1 VQEVS
6 EDEPVI
12 DIVVYEEYLCVLH
25 VLVYFHL
32 RGSLISGTDASSY
45 CGKSSTIPRFLLFVE
60 TRDGAV
66 SEPIERRNYQKR
78 GHSLGLRAYIR
89 GNQSNDMRKLVGLLL
104 FCFLAVGV
112 SAQRPGPTGEAG
124 GEHAAAGPAKMPAN
138 SRVLNV
144 DSSVTTHA
152 EVTIKGERV
161 PYDAVAGTI
170 PVWDESGKPIA
181 GLFYTYYMRTD
192 VKDRA
197 SRPLVISFNG
207 GPGTPSVWMEI
218 GYTGPRRLLLDDEG
232 YPIQPYGL
240 KENNSSILDMAD
252 IVYLDPVNT
261 GFSRAVSKDIP
272 PSTFFGVNEDIKYLA
287 EWISTFVTRNNR
299 WASPKFLIGES
310 YGTTR
315 AAGLALELQEAQWMY
330 LNGVILV
337 SPTDLGIERSEFVQA
352 SLMVPYYSAT
362 AWYHKVLAPDLQAK
376 DLTDMLPEVEN
387 FTINELIPALAK
399 GGFLEESRKK
409 ELAAKLSRYIGLSE
423 KSILESNLII
433 PANFFW
439 KELLRDKGFTVGR
452 LDSRYRGIDSKDAG
466 DGPDYNAELTSW
478 LHSFTPAINIYLRE
492 DLHYKTDLKYNMF
505 GPVHPWDNQNNHTGE
520 NLRQAIA
527 ENPYLHL
534 LIQSGYYDGACDYF
548 NAKYSLWQLD
558 PSGKLKDRLNW
569 QGYRSGHMLY
579 LRKPDLEEANENLRK
594 FIRASLPKPG
604 EPAKY

>member
-1 VQEVS
+1 M
-6 EDEPVI
+6 
-12 DIVVYEEYLCVLH
+12 
-25 VLVYFHL
+25 
-32 RGSLISGTDASSY
+32 GK
-45 CGKSSTIPRFLLFVE
+45 CGIYSTVPRFLFSVE
-60 TRDGAV
+60 TRDDAALA
-66 SEPIERRNYQKR
+66 PFERRNYQKR
-78 GHSLGLRAYIR
+78 GHSFRLRAYIR
-89 GNQSNDMRKLVGLLL
+89 RNQPNDMRKLIGLLL
-104 FCFLAVGV
+104 FGLLAGGV
-112 SAQRPGPTGEAG
+112 CAQRSGSAGEAG
-124 GEHAAAGPAKMPAN
+124 GGEHGPAGPVKMPAN

-232 YPIQPYGL
+232 DPIQPYGL

-315 AAGLALELQEAQWMY
+315 AAGLALELQETQWMY

-362 AWYHKVLAPDLQAK
+362 AWYHKVLPPDLQGK

-466 DGPDYNAELTSW
+466 DEPDYNAELTSW